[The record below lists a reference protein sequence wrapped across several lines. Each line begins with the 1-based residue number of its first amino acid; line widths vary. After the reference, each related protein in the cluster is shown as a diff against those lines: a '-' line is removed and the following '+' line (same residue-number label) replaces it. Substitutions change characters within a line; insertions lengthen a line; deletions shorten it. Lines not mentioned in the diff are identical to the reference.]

1 MSATPSTVA
10 GGIGA
15 SQLLTALQNVVTAL
29 NTAST
34 AFLNVNGQTNAANI
48 SVPTVVKST
57 AGRIVR
63 VSIIVAGS
71 ATGFIYDG
79 ASLTART
86 KPLWIIPEAAQ
97 PNGEPYEVNFATSFG
112 LLVVPGTGQTVTVG
126 YS

>member
-1 MSATPSTVA
+1 MSASPSTVA

-15 SQLLTALQNVVTAL
+15 SQLLTALQNVVTAI

-48 SVPTVVKST
+48 SVPTVVKPSP
-57 AGRIVR
+57 GRIAR

-86 KPLWIIPEAAQ
+86 KPLWIIPEAGAT
-97 PNGEPYEVNFATSFG
+97 NGEPYEVNFATSFG